1 MNRTAHKAPAPVTRT
16 ERVLVLG
23 GLALALAATP
33 MLLLLSAPTSVTGAV
48 WMLAILWTVAASL
61 GHALWLGAV
70 HGDWSRFGTS
80 CAAQA
85 RARRETLSWT
95 TRTGRYAYRGI
106 SERNEALARDN
117 PPFADGSG
125 HVVSL

>member
-1 MNRTAHKAPAPVTRT
+1 MNRTTHKAPAPVTWT

-23 GLALALAATP
+23 GLVLALAATP
-33 MLLLLSAPTSVTGAV
+33 VLLLLSAPASVTGAV

-106 SERNEALARDN
+106 GERDEALARDN
-117 PPFADGSG
+117 PPLAD
-125 HVVSL
+125 